1 MKAHDGRKQHFW
13 RASRGGH
20 TLFERYT
27 EKARRVIFFAR
38 YEASQFGSPYI
49 ETEHLLLGL
58 LREDKALTNRFL
70 RSHASVESIR
80 KQIEGHTTIRE
91 KVSTSVDLPLS
102 NECKRVL
109 AYAAEEAERLSHK
122 HIGTE
127 HLLLGLLREEK
138 CFAAEILHERG
149 LRLGTI
155 REELARTSQEK
166 AQPAQRQGGGSGGGG
181 NRETSLLAEFSRDLT
196 QAAMD
201 NQLDPL
207 VGREQEID
215 RCIQILCRR
224 TKNNPVLIGE
234 PGVGKTAIVEG
245 MAQRIA
251 DGDVPS
257 FLADKRILSL
267 DLSLIVAGTKY
278 RGQFEERLKTIMKE
292 LMENQNA
299 IVFIDELHTLV
310 GAGSAEGSLDAAN
323 ILKPALSRGEIQCIG
338 ATTPAEYRKS
348 IEKDRSLERR
358 FQAVKVP
365 PPGEQDAIKVI
376 QGIKERYEKF
386 HAVTYT
392 DAAIEFSVL
401 HSSRYIPDRYLP
413 DKAIDLIDEAGARV
427 KLRQTS
433 LPEEITDVQKRIKF
447 IVHRMENAIA
457 NHEFEKARFYSD
469 EERKERENL
478 RALREKYHLDDS
490 TTGVVTR
497 EDIEEVVSRW
507 TGVPVTSLK
516 EEEMQKLLRVEE
528 ELHRRIVSQDKAIS
542 ALARAIRRSRA
553 GLKSPNRPIG
563 SFLFLGPTGV
573 GKTEVA
579 RALAQ
584 FLFGS
589 DKSLVRFDMSE
600 YMEKHEVSK
609 LIGSPP
615 GYVGYEEGGQLTE
628 RVRRSPYSVV
638 LLDEI
643 EKAHPDVF
651 NILLQVFEDGQL
663 TDGLGNTVDFK
674 NVIIIMTS
682 NIGARH
688 LMKQKGLGFSMNA
701 KEEEGEVGAKVED
714 LVKGEVKK
722 VFNPEFLNRL
732 DEIII
737 FNALA
742 EGDLMQIVELM
753 VQQINAH
760 LAQRAITI
768 SVTDDA
774 KKWILAKT
782 IGDKMYGARPLRR
795 ALQKYIEDPLSE
807 ALIQGAFTTRPAFIE
822 VFLENNNLFYRP
834 VGANAEADAML
845 LYSS

>member
-1 MKAHDGRKQHFW
+1 M
-13 RASRGGH
+13 
-20 TLFERYT
+20 FERYT

-138 CFAAEILHERG
+138 CFAAEILQERG
-149 LRLGTI
+149 LRLPAI
-155 REELARTSQEK
+155 REELQRTTQEK
-166 AQPAQRQGGGSGGGG
+166 PAATAKQGRNEQSM
-181 NRETSLLAEFSRDLT
+181 LAEFSRDLT
-196 QAAMD
+196 QSAMD
-201 NQLDPL
+201 QQLDPL
-207 VGREQEID
+207 VGRDTEVD
-215 RCIQILCRR
+215 RVIQILCRR

-245 MAQRIA
+245 LAQKIA
-251 DGDVPS
+251 DGEVPS
-257 FLADKRILSL
+257 FLADKRVLAL

-292 LMENQNA
+292 LMENQNS

-365 PPGEQDAIKVI
+365 PPNEEDAVKII
-376 QGIKERYEKF
+376 MGIKEKYEKF
-386 HAVTYT
+386 HAVSYT
-392 DAAIEFSVL
+392 DDAIQFSVS
-401 HSSRYIPDRYLP
+401 HSSRYIPDRFLP

-433 LPEEITDVQKRIKF
+433 LPEELTEVQKRIKF

-478 RALREKYHLDDS
+478 RSLRDKYHLDDS
-490 TTGVVTR
+490 SAGIVTR
-497 EDIEEVVSRW
+497 EDIEDVVSRW
-507 TGVPVTSLK
+507 TGVPMTSLK
-516 EEEMQKLLRVEE
+516 EEEMERLLRVEE
-528 ELHRRIVSQDKAIS
+528 ELHKRVISQEKAIS
-542 ALARAIRRSRA
+542 ALSRAIRRSRA
-553 GLKSPNRPIG
+553 GLKNPARPIG

-573 GKTEVA
+573 GKTEMA
-579 RALAQ
+579 RTLAQ

-589 DKSLVRFDMSE
+589 EKSLIRFDMSE
-600 YMEKHEVSK
+600 FMEKHSVSK

-628 RVRRSPYSVV
+628 RVKRNPYSVV

-643 EKAHPDVF
+643 EKAHPDVY
-651 NILLQVFEDGQL
+651 NLLLQVFEDGQL

-674 NVIIIMTS
+674 NTIIVMTS
-682 NIGARH
+682 NIGAKH
-688 LMKQKGLGFSMNA
+688 LQKQQGLGFQSSDENLALDKM
-701 KEEEGEVGAKVED
+701 EE
-714 LVKGEVKK
+714 LVRGEVKRT
-722 VFNPEFLNRL
+722 FNPEFLNRL

-737 FNALA
+737 FTSLS
-742 EGDLMQIVELM
+742 ESDLMQILELL
-753 VQQINAH
+753 VQQLNTNLVH
-760 LAQRAITI
+760 KAITI
-768 SVTDDA
+768 SVNDDA
-774 KKWILAKT
+774 KRYILAKT
-782 IGDKMYGARPLRR
+782 ASDRTYGARPLRR
-795 ALQKYIEDPLSE
+795 ALQRFVEDPLSE
-807 ALIQGAFTTRPAFIE
+807 ALIAGGIKERPAFLE
-822 VFLENNNLFYRP
+822 VYLETNQLFYRP
-834 VGANAEADAML
+834 ILSDSEEKAAGLALSTV
-845 LYSS
+845 

>member
-1 MKAHDGRKQHFW
+1 
-13 RASRGGH
+13 
-20 TLFERYT
+20 
-27 EKARRVIFFAR
+27 
-38 YEASQFGSPYI
+38 
-49 ETEHLLLGL
+49 
-58 LREDKALTNRFL
+58 
-70 RSHASVESIR
+70 
-80 KQIEGHTTIRE
+80 
-91 KVSTSVDLPLS
+91 PLS
-102 NECKRVL
+102 HECKRVL
-109 AYAAEEAERLSHK
+109 AYGAEEAERLNHK

-138 CFAAEILHERG
+138 CFAADILHERG
-149 LRLGTI
+149 LRLTQI
-155 REELARTSQEK
+155 REEI
-166 AQPAQRQGGGSGGGG
+166 QRSSSE
-181 NRETSLLAEFSRDLT
+181 NKSASRPKESSLLAEFSRDLT

-201 NQLDPL
+201 GLLDPL
-207 VGREQEID
+207 IGRDYELE
-215 RCIQILCRR
+215 RVVQILCRR

-245 MAQRIA
+245 LAQRVA

-257 FLADKRILSL
+257 FLADKRILAL

-299 IVFIDELHTLV
+299 IIFIDELHTLV

-365 PPGEQDAIKVI
+365 PPDEKDATKILFGV
-376 QGIKERYEKF
+376 KERYEKF
-386 HAVTYT
+386 HAVAYT
-392 DAAIEFSVL
+392 DEAIENAVSTSV
-401 HSSRYIPDRYLP
+401 RFIPDRFLP

-427 KLRQTS
+427 KLRQTT
-433 LPEEITDVQKRIKF
+433 LPTEVADIQKRIKF

-478 RALREKYHLDDS
+478 RGLREKYNLDDTS
-490 TTGVVTR
+490 TGVVTKD
-497 EDIEEVVSRW
+497 DIEDVVARW
-507 TGVPVTSLK
+507 TGVPMTAIK
-516 EEEMQKLLRVEE
+516 EEEVSKLLRIEE
-528 ELHRRIVSQDKAIS
+528 ELHKRVISQEKAIS

-553 GLKSPNRPIG
+553 GLKSPKRPAG

-579 RALAQ
+579 RALAE

-589 DKSLVRFDMSE
+589 EKSLIRFDMSE
-600 YMEKHEVSK
+600 FMEKHSVSK

-628 RVRRSPYSVV
+628 RVKRAPYSII

-643 EKAHPDVF
+643 EKAHPDVY

-674 NVIIIMTS
+674 NTIIIMTS
-682 NIGARH
+682 NLGARF
-688 LMKQKGLGFSMNA
+688 LDKKSPIGFA
-701 KEEEGEVGAKVED
+701 TPGIGVPAKVED
-714 LVKGEVKK
+714 QVMGEVKK
-722 VFNPEFLNRL
+722 AFNPEFLNRL
-732 DEIII
+732 DETILFTSLNDEDLIKI
-737 FNALA
+737 VHLLGEQLNANLA
-742 EGDLMQIVELM
+742 AKQIKIR
-753 VQQINAH
+753 IN
-760 LAQRAITI
+760 
-768 SVTDDA
+768 DDA
-774 KKWILAKT
+774 AKYILDKT
-782 IGDKMYGARPLRR
+782 LTDRSYGARPLRR

-807 ALIQGAFTTRPAFIE
+807 ALIQGSLARPADFE
-822 VFLENNNLFYRP
+822 VFLGEGGIYCRQLVSQP
-834 VGANAEADAML
+834 VNAGEGAGEVAVEEVPPPSIP
-845 LYSS
+845 LYMFE